1 MSNTETPAGG
11 SGGPVTVP
19 ALDDLPERMRV
30 HALARR
36 LARTSREVLAA
47 LASLG
52 VEVRSAQSS
61 VEKKVAEQVAASL
74 GPASAEPAE
83 PDVGTEEPTAHE
95 SPGQDSTVEG
105 TGEQQAA

>member
-1 MSNTETPAGG
+1 MSNTESPAGG
-11 SGGPVTVP
+11 PGGQITVP

-61 VEKKVAEQVAASL
+61 VERTVA
-74 GPASAEPAE
+74 
-83 PDVGTEEPTAHE
+83 D
-95 SPGQDSTVEG
+95 
-105 TGEQQAA
+105 

>member
-1 MSNTETPAGG
+1 MSNIESPAGA

-47 LASLG
+47 VNRGEPLVRAYSGHPNSKALTAFARSL
-52 VEVRSAQSS
+52 VP
-61 VEKKVAEQVAASL
+61 AAS
-74 GPASAEPAE
+74 GG
-83 PDVGTEEPTAHE
+83 D
-95 SPGQDSTVEG
+95 SPGRRSSG
-105 TGEQQAA
+105 TRIRLRKA